1 MGALAVAGGIL
12 LAIFII
18 FVVGVVVIA
27 LLAVYAPPEF
37 GNVEVPMTV
46 KLEPT
51 NN

>member
-12 LAIFII
+12 LAIFILFI
-18 FVVGVVVIA
+18 VGIVIVG
-27 LLAVYAPPEF
+27 LLSVYAPPEF